1 MDSLNNR
8 SVSMAR
14 LLFFVLAGA
23 FCIAACFPLRSNFSE
38 STWAD
43 LTFAIA
49 FQDHSSGIYY
59 DRQFDWPT
67 GEGIWIDVP
76 VWVVDVGLFVMA
88 TVAFGFYAKD
98 KLQNQKKVCPG
109 CFRHRRDGDSVS
121 WSME

>member
-23 FCIAACFPLRSNFSE
+23 FCIAACFPLRSNSSE

-49 FQDHSSGIYY
+49 FQDHPSGIYY

-67 GEGIWIDVP
+67 GEAIWIEVP
-76 VWVVDVGLFVMA
+76 VWAVDAGLLVA
-88 TVAFGFYAKD
+88 AAAAFGFHAKGKFREQ
-98 KLQNQKKVCPG
+98 KL
-109 CFRHRRDGDSVS
+109 
-121 WSME
+121 